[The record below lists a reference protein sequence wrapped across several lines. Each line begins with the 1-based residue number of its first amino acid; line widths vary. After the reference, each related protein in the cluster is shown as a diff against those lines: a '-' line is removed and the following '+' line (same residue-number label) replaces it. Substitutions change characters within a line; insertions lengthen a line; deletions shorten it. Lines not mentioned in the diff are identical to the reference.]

1 MLACARGDGSTFP
14 CPHGCEAGTED
25 RNRRHADGIA
35 GLKQEGIRR
44 GVKHPP
50 RAELRQYADPPGEAT
65 ARGRRLPRKAAKLQ
79 SVGART
85 GNRHRWSR
93 RVSTGARVSHGQGT
107 RQTGPVTSGEGA
119 LVREGEAQRN
129 GPGDCL
135 AKTQG
140 YAKPQGE
147 VYGPTPARCRKV
159 KRRSQPFEGEAPN
172 RSPGKRRP

>member
-1 MLACARGDGSTFP
+1 MDIPAPVADAKRGRRTGTAACR
-14 CPHGCEAGTED
+14 
-25 RNRRHADGIA
+25 RNGR
-35 GLKQEGIRR
+35 LKQEGIRG
-44 GVKHPP
+44 GVKYPS
-50 RAELRQYADPPGEAT
+50 RAEMREYADPSGEAT

-79 SVGART
+79 SATART

-107 RQTGPVTSGEGA
+107 RQNGPVTSGEGA
-119 LVREGEAQRN
+119 LPREGEAQRS

-140 YAKPQGE
+140 CAKPQGE

-159 KRRSQPFEGEAPN
+159 KGRSQPPRGGEAPN

>member
-1 MLACARGDGSTFP
+1 MPSTDAMRGRRTGTAARR
-14 CPHGCEAGTED
+14 
-25 RNRRHADGIA
+25 RNC
-35 GLKQEGIRR
+35 GLKQEGKSQRVKYRR
-44 GVKHPP
+44 D
-50 RAELRQYADPPGEAT
+50 AELRQYGEASANPT
-65 ARGRRLPRKAAKLQ
+65 ARGRRLPSKAAKLQ

-93 RVSTGARVSHGQGT
+93 RESTGARVSHGQGT

-119 LVREGEAQRN
+119 LPREGDAQRN

-159 KRRSQPFEGEAPN
+159 KRRSQPLGEAPN

>member
-1 MLACARGDGSTFP
+1 MPSADAKRGRRTGTAARR
-14 CPHGCEAGTED
+14 
-25 RNRRHADGIA
+25 RNC
-35 GLKQEGIRR
+35 GLKQEGIGG

-50 RAELRQYADPPGEAT
+50 PAELRQYAEPPGEAT

-79 SVGART
+79 SAGART

-93 RVSTGARVSHGQGT
+93 RGSTGARASHGQGT

-147 VYGPTPARCRKV
+147 VYGPTPARCRPPTRNGT
-159 KRRSQPFEGEAPN
+159 KRPREPSLQLSAGVG
-172 RSPGKRRP
+172 RTVRRIGGRL